1 MTAVERPAE
10 RREAAAAGTDLLAR
24 AASSKL
30 TQQAFGYWQSGAL
43 FELLSSGLADHL
55 DGNSSGEEL
64 ALECGLNPDG
74 TLALLR
80 AAQAMG
86 VAAPAGT
93 GWTLTPATK
102 PFLDPGSP
110 TSLRHWFA
118 VMDRW
123 RKPWSSLSTTL
134 QSTEG
139 GGGSARLE
147 GDPAY
152 VRDFIIGM
160 HEFARLSSKAVIDA
174 GRDAFP
180 APGAR
185 DTLLDVGGGAGTYA
199 IAALLAAPDAT
210 GTVLDHPDVIPLC
223 AEIAR
228 QEGVADR
235 LSEAAGDYRGSYGD
249 QRYGT
254 VLLSNVLHQ
263 EDDDNAVAMLRESR
277 RVTRPGGHVVV
288 HTHLSGEQRP
298 KLFPALQGVSA
309 FVLWSGGA
317 GMTEARLHRLLHAA
331 ELQAAR
337 ISTVRDSGTTLAVC
351 PV

>member
-1 MTAVERPAE
+1 MTAVERQTE
-10 RREAAAAGTDLLAR
+10 HREAASGSDLLTR

-43 FELLSSGLADHL
+43 FELLSSGLVDRL
-55 DGNSSGEEL
+55 DGTSSGEQL
-64 ALECGLNPDG
+64 AHECGLHPDG

-86 VAAPAGT
+86 LVAPAGT
-93 GWTLTPATK
+93 GWALAPAVE

-123 RKPWSSLSTTL
+123 REPWSSLSTTL
-134 QSTEG
+134 KSAEG

-147 GDPAY
+147 TDPAY

-160 HEFARLSSKAVIDA
+160 HEFARLSSNAVIDA
-174 GRDAFP
+174 VRDAFP
-180 APGAR
+180 APGAQ

-210 GTVLDHPDVIPLC
+210 GTVLDHPDVVPLC
-223 AEIAR
+223 DEIAR
-228 QEGVADR
+228 HEGVADR
-235 LSEAAGDYRGSYGD
+235 LSAVAGDYRGSYGD
-249 QRYGT
+249 RRYGT

-263 EDDDNAVAMLRESR
+263 EDDDNAVAMLRESH

-288 HTHLSGEQRP
+288 HTHLSGGQRP

-317 GMTEARLHRLLHAA
+317 GMTEERLHNLLSAA

-337 ISTVRDSGTTLAVC
+337 TSTVRDSGTTIAVC